1 MSNHEPLDTDASC
14 NRDAV
19 VNTDGAADAAGAA
32 AGAAGGAGAAD
43 VDAAGVAGIDAYDE
57 DFSAVEDASAVM
69 ARDELPLV
77 PLEPRETGASSV
89 KASGAGSAG
98 SAGSA
103 DSADSAATASS
114 ASASASSSSASSC
127 HHPDGPFVLFT
138 AGSVLRG
145 GDAIGP
151 LLAKNL
157 MDTPLEGWEIVDG
170 GQTPEDDLY
179 YIRELCPRK
188 VVFVDAAQMGFEP
201 GSIRRLTAQDV
212 AKQCMITTHSLPISF
227 LLGQLGEV
235 CDDVVFLG
243 VQVKG
248 TEFFDPLSD
257 EVRAALED
265 IEHTLRGGES
275 LERYESLV

>member
-1 MSNHEPLDTDASC
+1 MSNQEPLDTDASW

-19 VNTDGAADAAGAA
+19 VNTDGAAGAAGAV
-32 AGAAGGAGAAD
+32 AGAAGGAGTAD
-43 VDAAGVAGIDAYDE
+43 VHAAGVAGIDAYDE
-57 DFSAVEDASAVM
+57 DFSAVEEASAVM

-77 PLEPRETGASSV
+77 PLAPCETSASSV

-98 SAGSA
+98 SADSAGSA
-103 DSADSAATASS
+103 AAV
-114 ASASASSSSASSC
+114 SSASSC
-127 HHPDGPFVLFT
+127 HHPDGPLVLFT

-145 GDAIGP
+145 DDAVGP

-157 MDTPLEGWEIVDG
+157 MDAPLEGWEIVDG

-265 IEHTLRGGES
+265 IERTLRGGES